1 MRPKRPKTNPPE
13 PEPILYEIALDAELY
28 AQLED
33 YARMYKLD
41 IDDVIQEAVDQY
53 LQENS

>member
-1 MRPKRPKTNPPE
+1 MRPNRSKTNPPE
-13 PEPILYEIALDAELY
+13 PEPIPYEIVLGAELY

-33 YARMYKLD
+33 YARMYKFD
-41 IDDVIQEAVDQY
+41 IDDVIKEAVDQY